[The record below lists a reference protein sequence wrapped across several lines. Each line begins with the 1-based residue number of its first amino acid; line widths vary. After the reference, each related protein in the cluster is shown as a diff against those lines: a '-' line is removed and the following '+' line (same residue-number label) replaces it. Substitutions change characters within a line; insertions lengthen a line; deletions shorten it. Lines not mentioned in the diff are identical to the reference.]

1 MFPGQGG
8 NRGQQQQQGSDY
20 SLKSQAKSLED
31 AALAAKYLD
40 KSDNAKHA
48 IVLATKRETTKQ
60 LEMEENKVKLEIQRA
75 TISEEEKRKTIQY
88 ETEMSKR
95 RAEYSVQLDLQ
106 RDQEKMKH
114 KEQMAAE
121 ARARDEESIQR

>member
-8 NRGQQQQQGSDY
+8 GNRQQQQADY

-40 KSDNAKHA
+40 KSDNAKAA
-48 IVLATKRETTKQ
+48 IELATKREETRK
-60 LEMEENKVKLEIQRA
+60 LELEENKVKLEIQRA
-75 TISEEEKRKTIQY
+75 TVSEEERRKTIQY

-114 KEQMAAE
+114 KE
-121 ARARDEESIQR
+121 

>member
-1 MFPGQGG
+1 
-8 NRGQQQQQGSDY
+8 
-20 SLKSQAKSLED
+20 
-31 AALAAKYLD
+31 
-40 KSDNAKHA
+40 
-48 IVLATKRETTKQ
+48 
-60 LEMEENKVKLEIQRA
+60 MEENKVKLEIQRA